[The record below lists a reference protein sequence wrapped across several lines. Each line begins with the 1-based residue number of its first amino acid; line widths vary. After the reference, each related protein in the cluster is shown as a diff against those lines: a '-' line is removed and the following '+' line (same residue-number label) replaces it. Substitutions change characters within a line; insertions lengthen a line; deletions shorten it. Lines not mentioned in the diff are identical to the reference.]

1 MRSKSI
7 DHLQRQVK
15 TPEDFMVMVRRH
27 YTGREVACPQ
37 CKAKPMAPCE
47 NVNMGA
53 ARKGFRVSGS
63 HKARI
68 ALAKEGEG

>member
-1 MRSKSI
+1 MKRESAVY
-7 DHLQRQVK
+7 LQRQVT
-15 TPEDFMVMVRRH
+15 TPEDFMVMVHRH

-37 CKAKPMAPCE
+37 CRAKPMAPCE

-68 ALAKEGEG
+68 ALAKEIGA

>member
-1 MRSKSI
+1 MKRESAVY
-7 DHLQRQVK
+7 LQRQVT

-37 CKAKPMAPCE
+37 CRAKPMAPCE

-68 ALAKEGEG
+68 ALAKEV

>member
-1 MRSKSI
+1 MKRESAVY
-7 DHLQRQVK
+7 LQRQVA
-15 TPEDFMVMVRRH
+15 TPEDFMVMVYRH
-27 YTGREVACPQ
+27 YTGREVACPE
-37 CKAKPMAPCE
+37 CRAKPMAPCE

-68 ALAKEGEG
+68 ALAKEVGA